1 MSHTPSFYL
10 LDPVYKG
17 DAVCVLQLRG
27 TIISGYHV
35 KTGKHYSF
43 LRLSSV
49 AGLGWPGLAWPG
61 PALPFV
67 ELSRKI
73 RYVFIA
79 RQSSHGHVTILTKL
93 NEGPNYMQ

>member
-73 RYVFIA
+73 WYQSPNNPA
-79 RQSSHGHVTILTKL
+79 RTGTENHMLSLLLVQ
-93 NEGPNYMQ
+93 